1 MGFLYAGR
9 FAFFVVMVE
18 EVVSICWKTELFSLL
33 QTDADI
39 VRGSYI
45 NPKEHRDHTLTASK
59 TSALN
64 LDFKNVTAPSGPGKP
79 FSLQSFLRNASTVL
93 KGS

>member
-1 MGFLYAGR
+1 MIPDSFSYLWFSNHNMDFLHAGR
-9 FAFFVVMVE
+9 FAFFVVIVE

-45 NPKEHRDHTLTASK
+45 NPR
-59 TSALN
+59 
-64 LDFKNVTAPSGPGKP
+64 
-79 FSLQSFLRNASTVL
+79 STETIR
-93 KGS
+93 